1 MKRWLAFVLV
11 LFGFACALPAVA
23 APDWTK
29 VAIKTPAGSY
39 VIGNPKA
46 KVKLVEYLS
55 YTCPHCAAF
64 SKESAATLKGQF
76 VKSGTVSIELRNAV
90 RDRADLAAAQIARCA
105 GPAGFSGATEAIF
118 AAQDTWL
125 PQAIKYSEFNAERI
139 ATYPINV
146 QLQKVAAGAG
156 LDTLMRARGMSQAAF
171 DACFA
176 DTAAIDAI
184 AKISDTSWQAIH
196 ATPSFLLNGAA
207 YEYKGW
213 PDLEKALRA
222 AGAH

>member
-1 MKRWLAFVLV
+1 MTRWLFTVLV
-11 LFGFACALPAVA
+11 LFGLATALPAIA

-29 VAIKTPAGSY
+29 TAIRTATGSY

-64 SKESAATLKGQF
+64 SRESTATLKGGF
-76 VKSGTVSIELRNAV
+76 VKSGSLSIELRNAV
-90 RDRADLAAAQIARCA
+90 RDRADLAAAQLARCA

-125 PQAIKYSEFNAERI
+125 PQAIQYSEFNAERI
-139 ATYPINV
+139 AGYPINV
-146 QLQKVAAGAG
+146 QIQKVAAGAG
-156 LDTLMRARGMSQAAF
+156 LDALMRARGMSQAAF

-176 DTAAIDAI
+176 DTAGIDAI
-184 AKISDTSWQAIH
+184 ARISDAAWQAIH
-196 ATPSFLLNGAA
+196 ATPSFLLNGAP
-207 YEYKGW
+207 YDYKGW

>member
-1 MKRWLAFVLV
+1 MTRWLLALLVLV
-11 LFGFACALPAVA
+11 GFATASPAVA

-29 VAIKTPAGSY
+29 VATKTPAGSY

-64 SKESAATLKGQF
+64 SKESATTLKGQF
-76 VKSGTVSIELRNAV
+76 VKSGTVSVELRNAV
-90 RDRADLAAAQIARCA
+90 RDRADLAAAQLARCA
-105 GPAGFSGATEAIF
+105 GPAGFSAATEAIF

-156 LDTLMRARGMSQAAF
+156 LDTLMRGQGLSQAAF
-171 DACFA
+171 AACFA

>member
-1 MKRWLAFVLV
+1 MKRWLFALLVLV
-11 LFGFACALPAVA
+11 GLATALPAVA
-23 APDWTK
+23 APDWSK
-29 VAIKTPAGSY
+29 VATKTATGSY

-76 VKSGTVSIELRNAV
+76 VKSGSVSVELRNAV
-90 RDRADLAAAQIARCA
+90 RDRADLAAAQLARCA

-125 PQAIKYSEFNAERI
+125 PEAIKYSEFNAARI
-139 ATYPINV
+139 ASYPINV

-176 DTAAIDAI
+176 DTTAIDAI
-184 AKISDTSWQAIH
+184 AKMSDASWQAIH

-207 YEYKGW
+207 YDYKGW